1 MESNIIFILPLQLL
15 HGITFAMNWSA
26 GVEILQSAAPPSI
39 TASVQVIATTL
50 YFTLGQGA
58 GYIILTHVYE
68 IFGGSKTFFFG
79 ASLLAINLSISKY
92 LQPKLSNR
100 NISRLHGKKDNR
112 IEEKTVEEVV

>member
-1 MESNIIFILPLQLL
+1 M
-15 HGITFAMNWSA
+15 
-26 GVEILQSAAPPSI
+26 
-39 TASVQVIATTL
+39 IATTL

-112 IEEKTVEEVV
+112 IEGKTVEEVV